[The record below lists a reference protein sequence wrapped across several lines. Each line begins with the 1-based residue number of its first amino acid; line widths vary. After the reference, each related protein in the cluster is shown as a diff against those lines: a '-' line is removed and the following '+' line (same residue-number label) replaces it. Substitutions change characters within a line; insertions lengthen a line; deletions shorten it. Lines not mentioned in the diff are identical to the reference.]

1 MMYDEYI
8 FTTSEIAEL
17 EGLLADMPEDMVIER
32 MGLEARLEQAKA
44 LIADVT
50 PPAPPKRAYLTFRG
64 KPVLGSHGVVSDF
77 GGRAVA
83 AISDLIALVAA
94 GSRLQESGPIPDGA
108 QNRPFITGVAKG
120 SFGFELELPEFESQM
135 QHNRITENQVER
147 ALEKVQELL
156 ITASSQEFANKLSD
170 LADEMHP
177 RAIRKVAELL
187 DIIANNGAWF
197 TLRFGEVEC
206 RFDSEAQVK
215 ETARRL
221 RHDVHE
227 REESIQAYDIYVLP
241 EVRLFELTRVDD
253 DAIIRGKIGR
263 QIADASEL
271 VQYLDKPVVAS
282 VTSIRVGQGKPRY
295 TLTSVSPRIS
305 AGQDG

>member
-32 MGLEARLEQAKA
+32 MGLEARLEQAKSS
-44 LIADVT
+44 IAGVT

-83 AISDLIALVAA
+83 AISDAVALVAA
-94 GSRLQESGPIPDGA
+94 GARLHETGRIPDSA
-108 QNRPFITGVAKG
+108 QNRPLITSVARG
-120 SFGFELELPEFESQM
+120 SFGFELEIPEFQSQA
-135 QHNRITENQVER
+135 QYNLINENQVER

-156 ITASSQEFANKLSD
+156 TASSKGSDDELSD
-170 LADEMHP
+170 MADEIHP
-177 RAIRKVAELL
+177 RAIKKIADLL
-187 DIIANNGAWF
+187 DIMAKNGAWF
-197 TLRFGEVEC
+197 TLRFGEYEC
-206 RFDSEAQVK
+206 RFDSDAQVK
-215 ETARRL
+215 KSARRL

-227 REESIQAYDIYVLP
+227 SKEAIQGYMHGVLP
-241 EVRLFELTRVDD
+241 DSRLFELIRADD
-253 DAIIRGKIGR
+253 DDIIRGKIGR
-263 QIADASEL
+263 QITDASTL
-271 VQYLDKPVVAS
+271 VEYLNQPITAS

-295 TLTSVSPRIS
+295 TLTGIS